1 MTDPTRRPPSWL
13 FALLVVPILAGFV
26 LLDAGVGMMIGV
38 ATAAALVVIAAR
50 AKVEGPIEVAEP
62 AAGTPGGVMVVALA
76 AIEDP
81 RTAGVVAAIADP
93 SRPES
98 GPEGVLVLAP
108 ALSSRLDRWT
118 SDLDPSRFE
127 SQRVLTVSIATLA
140 AAGVRAE
147 GRVGD
152 GDPLQAIEDALRSY
166 AATEVVVVAPE
177 GAAEETIA
185 ALEDR
190 LSLPLRR
197 VAPG

>member
-1 MTDPTRRPPSWL
+1 M
-13 FALLVVPILAGFV
+13 VPILGGFV
-26 LLDAGVGMMIGV
+26 LLDAGVGMMLGA

-50 AKVEGPIEVAEP
+50 AKVEGPIEVAP
-62 AAGTPGGVMVVALA
+62 PGAGTPGGVLIVALA

-81 RTAGVVAAIADP
+81 RSAGVVAAIADP

-108 ALSSRLDRWT
+108 ALSRRLDRWT
-118 SDLDPSRFE
+118 SDLDRSRFE
-127 SQRVLTVSIATLA
+127 SQRVLTVSVATLA

-152 GDPLQAIEDALRSY
+152 GDPMQAIEDTLRSY

-177 GAAEETIA
+177 GVAEN
-185 ALEDR
+185 ALAELEER
-190 LSLPLRR
+190 LAIPLRR